1 MTTLLYILLGL
12 IMFGL
17 LILIHEA
24 GHFLFAKAFH
34 IAIEEFAV
42 GMGPKVLSHV
52 GKDGVR
58 YSLRLIPMGG
68 FVSMIGEDEESD
80 EPNALCRK
88 PVWQRM
94 IIVAAGA
101 VMNLLL
107 GFLLM
112 AVFIGI
118 SPHLY
123 STTVSGF
130 NVVDANGARVECDE
144 VYGIRIGDT
153 ITKVGSRRI
162 HVRNDFVYEA
172 MFLKDT
178 PTDITVRRDGKTVVI
193 PDVRF
198 QTYTES
204 GITLGKAGF
213 IETTELKKT
222 FPEMLRQSFFQ
233 SLSSIRMLWASILN
247 TVRGEYGTEAL
258 SGPVGVIGEVKQTV
272 SIGWDAFLFLVIMLT
287 LNLGMVNLLPLPA
300 LDGGRLFFMLIEL
313 VRGKPVPPKYE
324 GYVHAA
330 GLALLMGLMV
340 FVTYNDILR
349 LFTK

>member
-1 MTTLLYILLGL
+1 MTTLLYVLLGL
-12 IMFGL
+12 VMFGL
-17 LILIHEA
+17 LILIHEL

-34 IAIEEFAV
+34 VTIEEFAI
-42 GMGPKVLSHV
+42 GMGPKLLSHM
-52 GKDGVR
+52 GRDGVR

-68 FVSMIGEDEESD
+68 FVSMAGEDEESTD
-80 EPNALCRK
+80 PNALNRK

-112 AVFIGI
+112 GVFIGI
-118 SPHLY
+118 SPLY

-130 NVVDANGARVECDE
+130 RVVDAEGMPVECE
-144 VYGIRIGDT
+144 EIYGIRVGDT

-162 HVRNDFVYEA
+162 HVRNDFVYEV

-178 PTDITVRRDGKTVVI
+178 PTDITVRRDGETVVI
-193 PDVRF
+193 PEVRF

-213 IETTELKKT
+213 IETTSLEKT
-222 FPEMLRQSFFQ
+222 FPELVRQSYFQ
-233 SLSSIRMLWASILN
+233 SISSIRMLWSSLLN
-247 TVRGEYGTEAL
+247 TARGEYGTEAL
-258 SGPVGVIGEVKQTV
+258 SGPVGVIGEVKETV
-272 SIGWDAFLFLVIMLT
+272 TLGWDAFLFLVIMLT
-287 LNLGMVNLLPLPA
+287 LNLGLVNLLPLPA

-330 GLALLMGLMV
+330 GLVLLMALMV
-340 FVTYNDILR
+340 FVTYNDIVR
-349 LFTK
+349 LLFK

>member
-1 MTTLLYILLGL
+1 MTTILYILLGL
-12 IMFGL
+12 VMFGL
-17 LILIHEA
+17 LILIHEL

-34 IAIEEFAV
+34 VTIEEFAI
-42 GMGPKVLSHV
+42 GMGPKLLSRI
-52 GKDGVR
+52 GRDGVR

-68 FVSMIGEDEESD
+68 FVSMVGEDEESTD
-80 EPNALCRK
+80 PNALSRK

-112 AVFIGI
+112 GVFIGI
-118 SPHLY
+118 SPLY

-130 NVVDANGARVECDE
+130 RVVDAEGMPVECE
-144 VYGIRIGDT
+144 EIYGIRIGDT
-153 ITKVGSRRI
+153 ITRVGDRRI
-162 HVRNDFVYEA
+162 HVRNDFVYEV

-193 PDVRF
+193 PEVRF

-213 IETTELKKT
+213 IETSPLEKT
-222 FPEMLRQSFFQ
+222 FPELVRQSYFQ
-233 SLSSIRMLWASILN
+233 SISSIRMLWSSLLN
-247 TVRGEYGTEAL
+247 TARGEYGTEAL
-258 SGPVGVIGEVKQTV
+258 SGPVGVIGEVKETV
-272 SIGWDAFLFLVIMLT
+272 TLGWDAFLFLVIMLT
-287 LNLGMVNLLPLPA
+287 LNLGLVNLLPLPA

-330 GLALLMGLMV
+330 GLVLLMALMV
-340 FVTYNDILR
+340 FVTYNDIVR
-349 LFTK
+349 LIFK